1 MKKTMRFSLAVLL
14 ALCALCACSV
24 KDPAING
31 GNNNG
36 NDDNGNGGGS
46 EVLELDIN
54 IDGDFA
60 DWDALTEKNADET
73 AVIAAPGNLKSVKV
87 MKATSDVDNLYV
99 YAEISVDKIQHS
111 ETAHE
116 NGNSNDGHGATTPGP
131 TYLYIDADADADT
144 GFNPHINSGI
154 TGLGL
159 EYGIEIYLFINV
171 KDGTK
176 VGMGWSQVV
185 VAPQK
190 DADGNAYDCAGDFYQ
205 QGDWW
210 SLKDPAGGWN
220 TDYDNICPPFDLFE
234 GRVSGAIAK
243 IEFAI
248 PRNKLPR
255 QAFGKEISFAIAHA
269 NGSDKADW
277 GNFSGN
283 TQVVTLKVNN

>member
-1 MKKTMRFSLAVLL
+1 MKRALYLSLLL
-14 ALCALCACSV
+14 ALAAACSV

-31 GNNNG
+31 GNSNN
-36 NDDNGNGGGS
+36 NNIGNGSGSGGS
-46 EVLELDIN
+46 DILELDIN

-87 MKATSDVDNLYV
+87 MKATSDIDNLYV

-116 NGNSNDGHGATTPGP
+116 NGNSNDGHGDKSPGP
-131 TYLYIDADADADT
+131 TYLYLDADANADT

-159 EYGIEIYLFINV
+159 EYGIEIYLFINA
-171 KDGTK
+171 KDGAK
-176 VGMGWSQVV
+176 VGMGWSQVI
-185 VAPQK
+185 VAPLK
-190 DADGNAYDCAGDFYQ
+190 DGDGNDYDVSGDFYQ

-210 SLKDPAGGWN
+210 SLKDPSGGWN
-220 TDYDNICPPFDLFE
+220 PDYDNICPSADLFE
-234 GRVSGAIAK
+234 GRVAGAVAK

-248 PRNKLPR
+248 PRNRLPR
-255 QAFGKEISFAIAHA
+255 QELGNTVSFALAHS

-283 TQVVTLKVNN
+283 TQIVTLKLNN